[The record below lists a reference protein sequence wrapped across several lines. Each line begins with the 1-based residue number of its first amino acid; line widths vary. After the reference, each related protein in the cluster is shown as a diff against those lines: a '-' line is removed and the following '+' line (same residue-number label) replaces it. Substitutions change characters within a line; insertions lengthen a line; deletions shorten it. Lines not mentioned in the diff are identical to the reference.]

1 MAMEGKR
8 TYTAIATVLV
18 GLALKKAASHF
29 PADSAQTL
37 APELVDLLG
46 DVLATGGAAAAAYFR
61 KLATP
66 KVVDQQDLDTPK
78 PTP

>member
-1 MAMEGKR
+1 MAMQGKR

-18 GLALKKAASHF
+18 GLALKKAAAHF

-61 KLATP
+61 KLAQP
-66 KVVDQQDLDTPK
+66 KIVDQQDLDIPK
-78 PTP
+78 P

>member
-1 MAMEGKR
+1 MAMQGKR

-18 GLALKKAASHF
+18 GLALKKAASHL
-29 PADSAQTL
+29 PDEAASTL

-66 KVVDQQDLDTPK
+66 PVVDQQDVDTPK
-78 PTP
+78 P